1 MFFRPPTSHQKT
13 FDEVN
18 PITNK
23 PTIDWGMIYST
34 QNDANLG
41 LVTMTFYVNTESK
54 LTTSKTY
61 QPIWVQKN
69 HLQMWNVV
77 TQYSIHWW
85 LLLFKPKLVGGL
97 CTQENIQ
104 LQRNWLT
111 PENARKP
118 NVSLFLV
125 KSPLLIWQRQPIFTW
140 QNQILKAV
148 ECHFSRLHCCW
159 WNTR

>member
-1 MFFRPPTSHQKT
+1 
-13 FDEVN
+13 
-18 PITNK
+18 
-23 PTIDWGMIYST
+23 
-34 QNDANLG
+34 
-41 LVTMTFYVNTESK
+41 
-54 LTTSKTY
+54 
-61 QPIWVQKN
+61 
-69 HLQMWNVV
+69 MWNVV

-97 CTQENIQ
+97 CTQENTQ

-118 NVSLFLV
+118 NMSLFLV

-159 WNTR
+159 WNTSDSDIPAHTLCTVSLIIPIESYAIPMTSLYPHVYYIVISCLYPHCSVMFHYILYPNILKYIYITQGLAER

>member
-1 MFFRPPTSHQKT
+1 
-13 FDEVN
+13 
-18 PITNK
+18 
-23 PTIDWGMIYST
+23 
-34 QNDANLG
+34 
-41 LVTMTFYVNTESK
+41 
-54 LTTSKTY
+54 
-61 QPIWVQKN
+61 
-69 HLQMWNVV
+69 MWNVV

-97 CTQENIQ
+97 CTQENTQ

-118 NVSLFLV
+118 NMSLFLV

-159 WNTR
+159 WNTSDSDIPAHTLCTVSHYNPHWVLCNPYDILISPCLLYSYIMFISPLFCHVSLYIIS